1 MGTHCSTSPRP
12 NGTSVAMEGGIP
24 WEPQHRHGNKKLWP
38 IWGNVCCPNLRPRS
52 GAGLRPGRENWLLLR
67 RPQMAWIGNRSV
79 YLYSQYQAATGHC
92 GPTGTA
98 RVWGDAPWLA
108 SPGDDMG
115 DECDDP

>member
-1 MGTHCSTSPRP
+1 MEASDENSGVWSHRDVCVVWGPTAQRRP
-12 NGTSVAMEGGIP
+12 GRMVPQWLWRGGIP

-79 YLYSQYQAATGHC
+79 YLTPNIRQQPVIVGQ
-92 GPTGTA
+92 P
-98 RVWGDAPWLA
+98 
-108 SPGDDMG
+108 
-115 DECDDP
+115 